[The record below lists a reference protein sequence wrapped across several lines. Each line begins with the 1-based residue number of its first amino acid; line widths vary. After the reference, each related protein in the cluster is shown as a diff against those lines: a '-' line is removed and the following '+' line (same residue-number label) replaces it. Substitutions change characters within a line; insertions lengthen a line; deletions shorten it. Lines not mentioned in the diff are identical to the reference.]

1 MTTWQQIAPDLADVR
16 AELTDVLAEA
26 LFAIL
31 LQSGQLTTGSAP
43 NPPPANNNAQHL
55 DNERL

>member
-1 MTTWQQIAPDLADVR
+1 MTTRQQIAPTPPDAR
-16 AELTDVLAEA
+16 AEVTDVLAEA

-31 LQSGQLTTGSAP
+31 LQSGALTTGSAT
-43 NPPPANNNAQHL
+43 NSPPANNNAQHL